1 MNAAAK
7 AHAFVADL
15 DAPALDDLDRHH
27 LERVLRLRP
36 GDEITVSAGR
46 GGWRPCR
53 FGPALEPTA
62 DRSFEASPPPAL
74 TIGFALV
81 KSDKPE
87 LVVQKLTELG
97 IDRIVPFTAA
107 RSVVRWDAAKVA
119 KAHIRLNGVAREAS
133 MQSRRTWL
141 PTVERVASFADV
153 APVTGAVLLRAGRVG
168 SQPGQDHLPHRAR
181 GRLVTGGASARV
193 ARGRAR
199 SERLTGRDR
208 GVVAL
213 EAGAG
218 SAAGGDRRPLR

>member
-1 MNAAAK
+1 LNAAAK

-15 DAPALDDLDRHH
+15 DAPALDDLDRYH

-36 GDEITVSAGR
+36 GDEITVSDGR

-53 FGPALEPTA
+53 FGPALEPIA
-62 DRSFEASPPPAL
+62 DPSFEAAPTPSL

-153 APVTGAVLLRAGRVG
+153 AGDGAVLCERGGAAPSLARTTFLVGPEGGWSSDERALGLPEVGLGPNVLRAETAAVALGAVLGGLRAGII
-168 SQPGQDHLPHRAR
+168 
-181 GRLVTGGASARV
+181 GRHA
-193 ARGRAR
+193 
-199 SERLTGRDR
+199 E
-208 GVVAL
+208 
-213 EAGAG
+213 
-218 SAAGGDRRPLR
+218 